1 MASRPTRTTERR
13 PAADGLPELELVR
26 SRRRRRTAS
35 ARGEDGRV
43 IVQLPA
49 DLSPDEEERIVHRL
63 VRRVVDRWQTRTL
76 GGDEALA
83 RRADEL
89 ADRWLDG
96 VRATSVRWSSR
107 MERRWGSCTPAE
119 GSIRIS
125 QQMASYPRYVIDAI
139 LVHELAHLQVGGHGE
154 DFRALTAR
162 YPKTE
167 RARGFLE
174 GVEFAASR
182 PSGPDG
188 RPFAPED

>member
-13 PAADGLPELELVR
+13 SAADGLPEVELVR

-49 DLSPDEEERIVHRL
+49 DLPPDEEDRIVHRL
-63 VRRVVDRWQTRTL
+63 VRRVVDRWQTDTL

-107 MERRWGSCTPAE
+107 MEQRWGSCTPSE

-125 QQMASYPRYVIDAI
+125 QQIASYPQYVIDAV
-139 LVHELAHLQVGGHGE
+139 LVHELAHLQVGGHGR
-154 DFRALTAR
+154 DFRELVAR
-162 YPKTE
+162 FPKTE
-167 RARGFLE
+167 RARGFLA
-174 GVEFAASR
+174 GIEFAAAR

-188 RPFAPED
+188 RPQALLD